1 MANKT
6 LNEILRT
13 SQYLGTALNSMDR
26 ELGLAKKD
34 LEHGEFQSAEND
46 IYRSRYSLRTA
57 MDEHNTIDS
66 AVRKS
71 LKLPE
76 KPYRRINIEDKPGYS
91 TARNRE
97 VIVPLAKPMTYSYS
111 ESKKGKDSGSD
122 SISKV
127 IDKISKDEVPSKSN
141 DEIGKLVNK
150 IKKVEM
156 RSTGTDPYTYGP
168 NPITKEKGYA
178 QMLDRIPQTDKE
190 AEDMDKDPSY
200 YVSHYDRSGKRRVP
214 AELLR
219 ASKIDPP
226 RNPIQPYYN
235 VSGDETFT
243 TKKIPESE
251 IDKVVNHSLG
261 VGSDEPY
268 TEDLITL

>member
-1 MANKT
+1 M
-6 LNEILRT
+6 RT

-34 LEHGEFQSAEND
+34 LEHGELQSAEND
-46 IYRSRYSLRTA
+46 IYRSRYSLRSA

-66 AVRKS
+66 AVRKA
-71 LKLPE
+71 LKLPD
-76 KPYRRINIEDKPGYS
+76 KPYRRINIDEKPGYS
-91 TARNRE
+91 TAKNRE
-97 VIVPLAKPMTYSYS
+97 IIVPLSKPLTYSYS

-122 SISKV
+122 SIGKV
-127 IDKISKDEVPSKSN
+127 IDKISKVEVPSKSD

-156 RSTGTDPYTYGP
+156 RSTGTEPYTIGTDP
-168 NPITKEKGYA
+168 KTGERGFA
-178 QMLDRIPQTDKE
+178 QILDRIPQNDEE
-190 AEDMDKDPSY
+190 AIAMGKNPNY
-200 YVSHYDRSGKRRVP
+200 YVSHYDRSGKRRADV
-214 AELLR
+214 EIVR

-226 RNPIQPYYN
+226 RESIKPYYN

-251 IDKVVNHSLG
+251 IDKVVAHSLG
-261 VGSDEPY
+261 VGSDEPIASGDSISFDY
-268 TEDLITL
+268 